1 MEKTGQSFDINP
13 DTFTLQHVF
22 AMELHQYKDAISEIV
37 AAAQKELS
45 IERVS
50 LLRQVCSN
58 CVICTAIVGNDIST
72 LNVACLGIYCLNQDG
87 YHSFKE
93 LGLLSP
99 STLLSLLFVK

>member
-58 CVICTAIVGNDIST
+58 CVICTVIVGDDI
-72 LNVACLGIYCLNQDG
+72 V
-87 YHSFKE
+87 SFCVIKK
-93 LGLLSP
+93 P
-99 STLLSLLFVK
+99 

>member
-22 AMELHQYKDAISEIV
+22 AMELHQYKDSISDIV

-50 LLRQVCSN
+50 VALPDP
-58 CVICTAIVGNDIST
+58 DIIQ
-72 LNVACLGIYCLNQDG
+72 GIYI
-87 YHSFKE
+87 YK
-93 LGLLSP
+93 
-99 STLLSLLFVK
+99 

>member
-1 MEKTGQSFDINP
+1 MLFRHWGELMEKTGQSFDINP

-50 LLRQVCSN
+50 IAGPGV
-58 CVICTAIVGNDIST
+58 
-72 LNVACLGIYCLNQDG
+72 
-87 YHSFKE
+87 F
-93 LGLLSP
+93 
-99 STLLSLLFVK
+99 

>member
-50 LLRQVCSN
+50 IAGPGV
-58 CVICTAIVGNDIST
+58 
-72 LNVACLGIYCLNQDG
+72 
-87 YHSFKE
+87 F
-93 LGLLSP
+93 
-99 STLLSLLFVK
+99 